1 MPKIETSD
9 GVNEVSVAPRT
20 SEVKTEVKWKRRIL
34 LCRFS
39 TVYRYCCLV
48 CYIIYL
54 DIVFVFAVG
63 LWVGQLLYYAQMS
76 PKVKMEESKGASE
89 VATGVDEDQRKL
101 FVGGL
106 AQVFIWSCLYSKSQD
121 DRTCL

>member
-1 MPKIETSD
+1 MEGYFCVDFRLWTVI
-9 GVNEVSVAPRT
+9 VVWFAILSV
-20 SEVKTEVKWKRRIL
+20 
-34 LCRFS
+34 F
-39 TVYRYCCLV
+39 
-48 CYIIYL
+48 

-63 LWVGQLLYYAQMS
+63 LWVGQLLYYDQMS
-76 PKVKMEESKGASE
+76 PKVKMEETKGASE

-121 DRTCL
+121 DRTCLQFVDFTHAQFR